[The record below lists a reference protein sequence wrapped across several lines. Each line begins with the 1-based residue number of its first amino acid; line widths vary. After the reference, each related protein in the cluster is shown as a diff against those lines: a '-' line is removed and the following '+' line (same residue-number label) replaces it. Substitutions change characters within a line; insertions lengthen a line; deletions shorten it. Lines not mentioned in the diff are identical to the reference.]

1 MADADVTLTDSLSTS
16 DFAFS
21 SLAHGNPVIKD
32 GRRRSHPLRNLG
44 SSPAKAPDWQLS
56 RVRGSGAADSVFT
69 KRADGVNAGGY
80 SSVRFAVTPM
90 TADPTRDP
98 AAVPGGTQNPNV
110 EVRIWSE
117 QAQAFVPMST
127 PITHT
132 GAGAGAPY
140 VVDVPNAEGSILACF
155 VTSALT
161 GVVAIAAQGFN
172 PEYDA

>member
-1 MADADVTLTDSLSTS
+1 MADANVTVADSLSTNDQIFGAS
-16 DFAFS
+16 THS
-21 SLAHGNPVIKD
+21 NPRVAD
-32 GRRRSHPLRNLG
+32 GRRRSDPLRNPG

-56 RVRGSGAADSVFT
+56 RVRSAQDTVFT

-98 AAVPGGTQNPNV
+98 AAIPGGTQNPNTEIRV
-110 EVRIWSE
+110 WSE

-132 GAGAGAPY
+132 GAGAGTPY

-172 PEYDA
+172 PEYNM

>member
-1 MADADVTLTDSLSTS
+1 MADADVTLADSLSVTDYALS
-16 DFAFS
+16 MFYPS
-21 SLAHGNPVIKD
+21 SVIKD
-32 GRRRSHPLRNLG
+32 GRRRSDPLRNLG

-56 RVRGSGAADSVFT
+56 RVRNTGLAESVFT
-69 KRADGVNAGGY
+69 KRSDGVNAGGY

-98 AAVPGGTQNPNV
+98 AAVPGGVENPNV
-110 EVRIWSE
+110 EIRIWSE

-132 GAGAGAPY
+132 GAGAGTPY
-140 VVDVPNAEGSILACF
+140 VVDVPNADGSILACF